1 MGLRLRQE
9 PLSTSGQSGGMGN
22 VDLEDGKLN
31 QSGKPGLLVYVDF
44 SDFVFHEPFTSTA
57 EYYVRSK
64 YNWKDPQKP
73 SYHLYIR
80 HLNKKN

>member
-1 MGLRLRQE
+1 MGLTTMGLRLRQE

-22 VDLEDGKLN
+22 TGLEDGKLN

-57 EYYVRSK
+57 EHYVSK
-64 YNWKDPQKP
+64 YN
-73 SYHLYIR
+73 
-80 HLNKKN
+80 